1 MCLSSPSSPFNDN
14 PCSAASIPAAN
25 FCSNANGFTNVG
37 ATSESLFST
46 SIPTCWDAAGAQNT
60 VWFTYTAIGA
70 GNIIQVIGG
79 GTGGLQ
85 RPQVIVL
92 QTSNCA
98 GTTWNA
104 SVFGCAQAASGVNS
118 VTLNTNNNLIGGQTY
133 LIGVDGFGGNTG
145 SFQLCLNSFVPTS
158 TVPNDLC
165 SGAYSICPNQV
176 FSASTQNATNTGDVP
191 IGNWT
196 CNGDLTKPVWYTFRT
211 AATVNPISITI
222 SGTCTQSTSSGPGQI
237 QFEVFNYTGTG
248 NVCSGTN
255 VNSMTSIGCTTTLSG
270 TVNIPA
276 ASLQPN
282 RTYYILVDD
291 YPGSYCNFQFVLTGI
306 PSTDAGVDQN
316 VCESAAAFNLV
327 GVPNGG
333 QWFGPGITDA
343 TLGTFNPSVASIGS
357 QTVYYRVGNCTDS
370 KVINV
375 TGVDLQLPNDMTICL
390 GGSAQLSANAA
401 PLPSTLIRTF
411 SNNTITAIPDGNT
424 TGITS
429 NVTVSGVAPNTVGT
443 NPIQRICLN
452 IAHPSDNNLDIS
464 LIAPNGT
471 VIDLSSDN
479 GGTGDNY
486 TNTCFVTGATSI
498 ASGTAPFTGD
508 FAPEGSLTGAGIS
521 ASAVNGTW
529 GLRVID
535 DSGGNIGS
543 LINWSIQFAQ
553 ANSITYS
560 WSPTTNMTNA
570 NTLSPT
576 VSPTVNTTYTLTA
589 TDVTGCTA
597 SDAMVV
603 SIVTPTVTI
612 TGNSLICPGGSTT
625 LTASGSGTG
634 TYLWSTGAVTSAITV
649 NPSTTTIYA
658 VTYNQGGCTATATV
672 TVTISA
678 ITLTDTNT
686 SVTCNGGTNGSVN
699 LTVAGGTSPY
709 TYNWGGVATEDRTNL
724 TAGIYTVTVTDASS
738 CTATRSVTITQPT
751 AITLTNTSVNS
762 SCNGG
767 SNGSI
772 NLTVSGGTTPYTY
785 NWGGVVTEDRTN
797 LTAGVYTV
805 TVTDANSCTATRS
818 VTITQ
823 PTAITLTNTSVN
835 VNCNGGTTGSI
846 NLTVSGG
853 TTPYTYNWGGV
864 VTEDRTNLAAGIYT
878 VTVTDAN
885 SCTATRSV
893 TITQPTAITLTNT
906 SVNVSCNGGTNGSID
921 LTVAGGT
928 MPYTY
933 NWGGVVT
940 EDRTNLTAGVYTVTV
955 TDANSCTATRS
966 VTITQPTAITLTNT
980 SVNVSCN
987 GGVNGSIDLTVSGG
1001 TTPYTY
1007 NWGGVVTEDRTN
1019 LTAGVYTVTVTDA
1032 NSCTAARS
1040 VTITQPTAITLTNT
1054 TTSASCNGGTNGSI
1068 DLTVLGGTIPYTY
1081 NWGGGIITEDRIG
1094 LAANTYAVTVTDAN
1108 SCTATKSII
1117 VTELTGLSLTNT
1129 SVNVSCNG
1137 GSNGSIDLTAAGGIT
1152 PYTYNW
1158 GGVSTEDRTGL
1169 VAGIYTVTVT
1179 DVNLCS
1185 SIKSIAITQPTA
1197 ITLTNTSVNV
1207 SCNGGT
1213 NGSIDLTVV
1222 GGTMPY
1228 SYNWGGVV
1236 AEDRTNLAAGTY
1248 TVTVTDANNCTAT
1261 RSVTIT
1267 QPTAITLTN
1276 TSVNVSCN
1284 GGSNGSIDL
1293 TVAGGTTPYT
1303 YNWGGV
1309 VTEDRTNLTAGIYTV
1324 TVTDAN
1330 NCTAIRSVTI
1340 TQPTAITLTNTS
1352 VNVSCN
1358 GGSAGSI
1365 DLTVAGGTTPY
1376 TYNWGGVVTEDRTNL
1391 MAGIYTVTVTDASSC
1406 TATRSVTITQPTAIT
1421 LTNTSVNVSCN
1432 GGSNGSIDLTVSG
1445 GTTPYTYNWGGI
1457 TTEDRIGL
1465 AVGVYTVTVTDANNC
1480 TAARSITI
1488 TQPTVI
1494 TLTNTSINAS
1504 CNGGSNGSID
1514 LTVSG
1519 GTTPYTYNWGGAVT
1533 EDRTNLTAGIYTVTV
1548 TDANSCTATRS
1559 VTITQPTAITISS
1572 VITNASCSNLN
1583 GAIDVTVFGGR
1594 TPYTY
1599 NWGGVITED
1608 RAGLAAGS
1616 YTLTVTDANACTS
1629 SQTFNLTTTVAVT
1642 ATIVAPTR
1650 VLTCSTIN
1658 IELNASTSVG
1668 GGTPLTY
1675 LWSTGEATSSI
1686 TITAPNTYRVTV
1698 TETSSGCQGVQLIT
1712 ITTDYLKP
1720 TITLTSSSPSITCN
1734 TQLVVLDASGSRGTG
1749 ALTYVWS
1756 TGLTS
1761 TMITVSNAGTY
1772 NVTVTNISNGC
1783 TATDNITVLSDN
1795 ASPNIAISN
1804 STPLLN
1810 CRDVN
1815 SVLGVSL
1822 VNELFPIQVSWSNGQ
1837 AITPITVNT
1846 PNTYTVTVTN
1856 ITNGCSSRTSTT
1868 VTQDIAAPNVS
1879 ISAPIT
1885 QFTCSTTR
1893 LDLTAQSQLGAL
1905 ASFAWSTGSLA
1916 TTITTTT
1923 AGMYRV
1929 TVTNN
1934 SNFCTSATAVTLTSN
1949 TTPPAIV
1956 FAPGIRELNCILRTL
1971 NIDASGSTGQGTL
1984 RYNWSNNQTA
1994 NNINVTGPG
2003 VVTLMLTDVANG
2015 CTSTASQTVTEN
2027 IQAPTSVITPSAT
2040 VLTCRTPLIEL
2051 NANSSA
2057 PLGTL
2062 SFLWS
2067 VNNDSRPI
2075 ITISAAGVY
2084 QLMVTN
2090 SINGCTATSNQ
2101 TITTVPN
2108 TLQALASTTPAL
2120 CNGGSTGSAT
2130 INTTGGTAPI
2140 SYLWSTSQNTATI
2153 AGLIAG
2159 SYQAVVTDANGCS
2172 TNVTATVLEPTVIL
2186 LQAVAK
2192 PVLCNGDSNG
2202 EITLSTNGGTPNYTY
2217 SWSNRQTTA
2226 NLTGISAGNYCVT
2239 VADAHNCQATTCINV
2254 ATPQPVVITNTS
2266 VQNVTCFN
2274 ADNGTI
2280 RVNVTGGLPN
2290 YTYNWSVLPS
2300 TNSNTLTGLKSGSY
2314 SLNVLDANGCK
2325 ANQNFTIT
2333 SPEPIQMTY
2342 NSTNLVCYGNE
2353 SGSININQVSGG
2365 TTPYKFSIDGTNFGS
2380 NKVYTNLEAGSY
2392 SLYVRD
2398 LNGCTYTSP
2407 SITLTQPSQIQVVL
2421 SATKQ
2426 TIELGD
2432 TTILN
2437 ASILGRPN
2445 NLTFSWSP
2453 KDSLSCT
2460 TCERNI
2466 LAYPSHTTS
2475 YRLTVES
2482 DKGCEAHNDITIV
2495 VNKNRSVYIP
2505 TGFTPNNDGI
2515 NDAFM
2520 VYSAKGIKNIKTFR
2534 VFDRWGELLF
2544 ENNNSKPN
2552 EPTSG
2557 WGGFFKNKAMIPDVY
2572 VYLIEIEFV
2581 DGFNQIYKGTVNLI
2595 H

>member
-1197 ITLTNTSVNV
+1197 ITLN
-1207 SCNGGT
+1207 
-1213 NGSIDLTVV
+1213 
-1222 GGTMPY
+1222 
-1228 SYNWGGVV
+1228 
-1236 AEDRTNLAAGTY
+1236 
-1248 TVTVTDANNCTAT
+1248 
-1261 RSVTIT
+1261 
-1267 QPTAITLTN
+1267 N

-1293 TVAGGTTPYT
+1293 TAAGGTTPYT

-1309 VTEDRTNLTAGIYTV
+1309 VTEDRI
-1324 TVTDAN
+1324 
-1330 NCTAIRSVTI
+1330 
-1340 TQPTAITLTNTS
+1340 
-1352 VNVSCN
+1352 
-1358 GGSAGSI
+1358 
-1365 DLTVAGGTTPY
+1365 
-1376 TYNWGGVVTEDRTNL
+1376 NL
-1391 MAGIYTVTVTDASSC
+1391 M
-1406 TATRSVTITQPTAIT
+1406 
-1421 LTNTSVNVSCN
+1421 
-1432 GGSNGSIDLTVSG
+1432 
-1445 GTTPYTYNWGGI
+1445 
-1457 TTEDRIGL
+1457 
-1465 AVGVYTVTVTDANNC
+1465 
-1480 TAARSITI
+1480 
-1488 TQPTVI
+1488 
-1494 TLTNTSINAS
+1494 
-1504 CNGGSNGSID
+1504 
-1514 LTVSG
+1514 
-1519 GTTPYTYNWGGAVT
+1519 
-1533 EDRTNLTAGIYTVTV
+1533 AGIYTVTV
-1548 TDANSCTATRS
+1548 TDANSCTATRN